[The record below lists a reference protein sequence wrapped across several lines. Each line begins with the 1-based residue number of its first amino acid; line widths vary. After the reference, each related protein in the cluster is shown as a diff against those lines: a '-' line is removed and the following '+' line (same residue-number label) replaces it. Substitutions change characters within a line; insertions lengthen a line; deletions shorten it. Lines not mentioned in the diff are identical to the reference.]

1 MPADP
6 SILAGYRRAFARRGQ
21 PVLVRRVSGD
31 APNVATFDAAVTAIV
46 MSYTPQPDVMAVKPE
61 GGITQ
66 GDRLVIVL
74 ADDLA
79 NERFPLPVAKND
91 KIVLLDPVSG
101 VQGEVLNVTDPDPY
115 KRALG
120 GAIELKAEG
129 V

>member
-1 MPADP
+1 MSDP
-6 SILAGYRRAFARRGQ
+6 SILAGYRRALLRRGQ

-46 MSYTPQPDVMAVKPE
+46 MSYTPQPDVMAIKPE

-66 GDRLVIVL
+66 GDRMVIVI

-79 NERFPLPVAKND
+79 TVRFPLPVIKND
-91 KIVLLDPVSG
+91 KIVLLDASGNPV
-101 VQGEVLNVTDPDPY
+101 EVLNVTDPDPY